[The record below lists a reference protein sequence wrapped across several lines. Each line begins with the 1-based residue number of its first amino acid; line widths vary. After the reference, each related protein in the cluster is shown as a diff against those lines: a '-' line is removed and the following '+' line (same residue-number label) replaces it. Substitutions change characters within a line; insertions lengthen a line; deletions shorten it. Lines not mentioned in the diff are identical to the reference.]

1 MQISSY
7 FIGVLLDSS
16 QFVDLFVKLQRYI
29 EKRNLQNCLQLHN
42 ILSLH
47 ISLYYLEAKLD
58 KETLATIIKDL
69 SEISFQYKQLKISLS
84 EIKYFENN
92 LGKRLCY
99 LDCSPEDELK
109 NINKYFA
116 TKYKRNKILAN
127 QFNYI
132 PHISLFNILD
142 PKKYNTHK
150 EQIDQIIKEELELIN
165 QTNIFKSFNIF
176 KVNSF
181 FHPEIQIPL

>member
-7 FIGVLLDSS
+7 FVGVLLDSS

-47 ISLYYLEAKLD
+47 ISIYYFEEKLD
-58 KETLATIIKDL
+58 KKTLAVIMKDL
-69 SEISFQYKQLKISLS
+69 SGISSQYRQLKISVS

-99 LDCSPEDELK
+99 LDCSPKYELK

-116 TKYKRNKILAN
+116 VRYKRNKILAN
-127 QFNYI
+127 QFSYI
-132 PHISLFNILD
+132 PHVSLFNILD
-142 PKKYNTHK
+142 PKKYNNYRK
-150 EQIDQIIKEELELIN
+150 QIDQIIKEELKLIN
-165 QTNIFKSFNIF
+165 QANIFKSFNIF

>member
-132 PHISLFNILD
+132 PHISLFNIL
-142 PKKYNTHK
+142 